1 MWGDKVEKIGTESF
15 SNNKNLTTVSLPN
28 SITEIEYGA
37 FNGCENLSDIEIPD
51 SVEAIGGFAF
61 DNEGSGIR
69 DTNTNGMTHR
79 LTETYMQEKFITN
92 IKEKRRQIQR
102 LRSKTERKVSQD
114 MHSICREM

>member
-1 MWGDKVEKIGTESF
+1 MTEIMWGDKVEKIGTESF

-69 DTNTNGMTHR
+69 DTNTKWYDAQADGD
-79 LTETYMQEKFITN
+79 
-92 IKEKRRQIQR
+92 
-102 LRSKTERKVSQD
+102 V
-114 MHSICREM
+114 